1 MVSLAFP
8 ISPFLFTSTLKTTLL
23 CLLSVLHYRRKN
35 YMVEISLYFFLFS
48 VFFFVQKCNHSAAHS
63 RIYSYNEFDSPS
75 LVYC

>member
-35 YMVEISLYFFLFS
+35 YMVEISLFFFLC
-48 VFFFVQKCNHSAAHS
+48 FFFFFFCAKVQPQCSTLQN
-63 RIYSYNEFDSPS
+63 IQ
-75 LVYC
+75 L